1 MEKYALSTLGSYSA
15 ILSDTLKFSMQ
26 NQISE
31 LCKSSYILVSGH
43 SSFSP
48 LWTMQ
53 SDIWDFYTW
62 AIVDNYYVAR
72 SYSNNQANN
81 KLYTECNIVL

>member
-48 LWTMQ
+48 L
-53 SDIWDFYTW
+53 
-62 AIVDNYYVAR
+62 
-72 SYSNNQANN
+72 
-81 KLYTECNIVL
+81 